1 MNILQYELD
10 AEETSPLKQ
19 PVSAAFPHELV
30 REEPQDSSVKQT
42 VRKRSSLIGTV
53 AMTVK
58 H

>member
-10 AEETSPLKQ
+10 AEETSL
-19 PVSAAFPHELV
+19 PVSAVFPPHELV
-30 REEPQDSSVKQT
+30 REESQDNSVKQT